1 MAWIESHQEL
11 REHPK
16 TKRLCRLLE
25 LPRPT
30 VVGYLHFLWWWAYDY
45 APEGDLSSFTDD
57 DLADAIDWSGSPEKL
72 VSALV
77 ESGFLNDD
85 RQIHDWGDF
94 AQKWIERRRA
104 DRERKRAERA
114 SPSKVQ
120 EMSAGQAPEIHS
132 PSGVTGPNRT
142 LTGPDLTVPD
152 HQPKSF
158 PDGKD
163 LAAGAAGNGRGR
175 ERPSGV
181 PSDVIAALSG
191 LPNDLDARAFHDLA
205 HQTLEGLGFTCRNE
219 IPVANRGDGRPG
231 RYDLRAER
239 DGMAIAFEFD
249 DRTPRKYSGI
259 KLASVDD
266 AVRVI
271 VLRCPFEGPL
281 PSVPNIDAVIGAGRA
296 LVPSRNGAHRNGR
309 AATAVMEPPSADDEA
324 LWALAVEQI
333 AGDDLGPAWRSNVEN
348 FIRPLA
354 VVGRGPTGGLQLRAP
369 PYARNGAQRFR
380 QVIAQALITVGD
392 PQATHVAIVE

>member
-1 MAWIESHQEL
+1 MAWIELHQAVWTHRKTFEL
-11 REHPK
+11 AAVLGLTETYAAAHLL
-16 TKRLCRLLE
+16 RLWC
-25 LPRPT
+25 
-30 VVGYLHFLWWWAYDY
+30 WALDN
-45 APEGDLSSFTDD
+45 APDGN
-57 DLADAIDWSGSPEKL
+57 LAGVSDRAIARGADWSGDSEL
-72 VSALV
+72 FVQALLQA
-77 ESGFLNDD
+77 GWLDAD
-85 RQIHDWGDF
+85 RAIHDWEQYAGRLID
-94 AQKWIERRRA
+94 RREA
-104 DRERKRAERA
+104 NAERMRKA
-114 SPSKVQ
+114 RANRVEKPDETRAAHVQ
-120 EMSAGQAPEIHS
+120 RTCDESVQLPDH
-132 PSGVTGPNRT
+132 TGPNRT
-142 LTGPDLTVPD
+142 LTGPD

-163 LAAGAAGNGRGR
+163 LAAGAAGNGRER

-296 LVPSRNGAHRNGR
+296 LVPSRNGFHRNGR

-333 AGDDLGPAWRSNVEN
+333 AGDGDGPAWRSNVEN
-348 FIRPLA
+348 WIRPLTVA
-354 VVGRGPTGGLQLRAP
+354 GRGPTGGLQLRAP
-369 PYARNGAQRFR
+369 PGGKSTAQRFW
-380 QVIAQALITVGD
+380 QVIVQALITVGD
-392 PQATHVAIVE
+392 PHPRHVAIVE